1 MSHPVKGVDHA
12 FIMVDD
18 LDDAAERYRAL
29 GFTLSPRGLHSAAKG
44 SANYTIMFPE
54 DYFELLGILAPTP
67 GNAPRRAMLEKC
79 GQGLHAVAC
88 RIDDAAKG
96 AASLGELGIATYGL
110 GDFQRPVPLPGGG
123 EGIAAFSTVS
133 FAPEEVPTGIVFMC
147 QHKTRETVWLPELM
161 THANTAIGLDAVI
174 ARSSAPEADGARM
187 ARLFAA
193 GNVKAE
199 GGVAEVTTG
208 PNSAPILMMDEAA
221 LAAAYPGV
229 DLAKTPTGAFTALR
243 LRVSDLSAAIKVL
256 AKAGIPHSR
265 TSRGVAAA
273 PEACSGAIIEFVPAG

>member
-18 LDDAAERYRAL
+18 LDAAAGRYRAL
-29 GFTLSPRGLHSAAKG
+29 GFTLSPRGLHSVAKG
-44 SANYTIMFPE
+44 SANYTIMFPD
-54 DYFELLGILAPTP
+54 DYFELLGILAATP
-67 GNAPRRAMLEKC
+67 GNASRRAMLEKC
-79 GQGLHAVAC
+79 GQGLHAIAC
-88 RIDDAAKG
+88 RIDDAGQA
-96 AASLGELGIATYGL
+96 AASLGALGIATYGL

-133 FAPEEVPTGIVFMC
+133 FAPEEAPMGTVFMC
-147 QHKTRETVWLPELM
+147 QHKTRETVWLPELIS
-161 THANTAIGLDAVI
+161 HANTAVGLGAII

-193 GNVKAE
+193 GKVASAD
-199 GGVAEVTTG
+199 GVAEVATG
-208 PNSAPILMMDEAA
+208 PNSAPILMMTEAA

-243 LRVSDLSAAIKVL
+243 ILVSDLPTAVAVL
-256 AKAGIPHSR
+256 EKAGIPHSS

-273 PEACSGAIIEFVPAG
+273 PEACCGTIIEFVAAD